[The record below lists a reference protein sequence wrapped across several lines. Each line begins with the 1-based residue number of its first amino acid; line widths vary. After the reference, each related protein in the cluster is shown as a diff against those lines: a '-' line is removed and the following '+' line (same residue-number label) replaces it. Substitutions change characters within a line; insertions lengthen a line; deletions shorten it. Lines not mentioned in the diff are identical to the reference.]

1 MSSERRPVV
10 IPSVSEGSSVNMT
23 VLKRQK
29 QDRIGRM
36 DRIEQSLRVALSVL
50 RATSPGE
57 QGEQP
62 LATPLSLRS
71 VPHSL
76 GPGDTLPDAE
86 AVIFS
91 ILPILA
97 ILSCCFA
104 VTPVAR
110 LVRQI
115 MS

>member
-1 MSSERRPVV
+1 
-10 IPSVSEGSSVNMT
+10 
-23 VLKRQK
+23 
-29 QDRIGRM
+29 M
-36 DRIEQSLRVALSVL
+36 DRIEQSLRVAR
-50 RATSPGE
+50 RALPQRAEDEGN
-57 QGEQP
+57 G
-62 LATPLSLRS
+62 RS
-71 VPHSL
+71 GRHAPRDVFLHSL

-115 MS
+115 LS